1 MVRSVLLLPDMKST
15 VFALRCTVNQD
26 NSADAADQLSF
37 DVTNEVDNI
46 ESSRNVLRMPKSVI
60 STETCV
66 SHPLARAIVFYWASY

>member
-1 MVRSVLLLPDMKST
+1 MQGPDGVIQ
-15 VFALRCTVNQD
+15 VFLHIM
-26 NSADAADQLSF
+26 SL
-37 DVTNEVDNI
+37 EVDNI